1 MTKYIL
7 NSAIQLAEYASEPDK
22 ENDVAC
28 ENLVDALQKF
38 IYVKNNSESPIG
50 HQDHENIV
58 KATAQLKVLKLDA
71 LLTLIYRGRTDFS
84 GILFKDLEHVHE
96 ESKRVLEDINR
107 LLEAAKDWSEEEIA
121 AKTVELSV
129 SSGMISKAVELSRY
143 CDRPHLK
150 QIGRPHLS
158 LTDRIRR
165 LLAPEDSIF
174 A

>member
-1 MTKYIL
+1 MI
-7 NSAIQLAEYASEPDK
+7 AEDAGEPDK
-22 ENDVAC
+22 ENSDAC
-28 ENLVDALQKF
+28 KSLLDALQKF
-38 IYVKNNSESPIG
+38 IYVKDKCESPVG

-165 LLAPEDSIF
+165 MLTSGESNF

>member
-1 MTKYIL
+1 M
-7 NSAIQLAEYASEPDK
+7 
-22 ENDVAC
+22 
-28 ENLVDALQKF
+28 QKF
-38 IYVKNNSESPIG
+38 IYVKNNSESPLG

-71 LLTLIYRGRTDFS
+71 LLTKKYRGNTDFS
-84 GILFKDLEHVHE
+84 GIFFDNPLSQE
-96 ESKRVLEDINR
+96 ELKGLLEDINR
-107 LLEAAKDWSEEEIA
+107 LLGAAKDWSEEEIA

-165 LLAPEDSIF
+165 LLAPEESIF